1 MPLAIRDDSMKKLY
15 IILGIVSI
23 LLLSGCLDNT
33 KTNVNINDDGTNT
46 SVDTNNNAINSTD
59 TNSSAS
65 GNTYLTGSNITED
78 GREVYS

>member
-1 MPLAIRDDSMKKLY
+1 MLY

-33 KTNVNINDDGTNT
+33 KANVNVNGENV
-46 SVDTNNNAINSTD
+46 SVDLDTNYTANSTD

-65 GNTYLTGSNITED
+65 GNTYLVGSNITED
-78 GREVYS
+78 GKEVVS